1 MKRIMVLAHKEEL
14 IFQAAA
20 HARNAGLDAGIEM
33 ANLRARKETVV
44 ISTIQTQIALG
55 KCSVCY
61 GSGCLSCGERGSRRR
76 MEKFDPM
83 EFGLVVIDEAHHA
96 PAKSY
101 RLVLE
106 WYRQNP
112 ELKVLMV
119 TATPKR
125 SDKLGMHNVCDSVAY
140 ELDLQTAIED
150 GWLVPIRQRFVTV
163 DSLDL
168 SRVGTKAGGDFK
180 DGELERAFLGESD
193 IEEERL
199 LHSIAKPTLEEANG
213 GQVLVFASGADH
225 TRKLC
230 AAFNAYDGVRA
241 EYVLMDTD
249 KQERRNIVRR
259 YKERT
264 TQVLVGCGVFT
275 EGFDAPET
283 SIVAV
288 ARPTKA
294 EALYRQII
302 GRGTRPL
309 PNIVDGLETAI
320 ERKSAIAS
328 SAKPHCVIL
337 DFVGNSGKHRLMS
350 VADIL
355 AGEDVDRID
364 LDAALKQAKKLGE
377 AVDMEELIEKA
388 KQAREA
394 KEKRKEERAKNR
406 ESTRHKAETAEY
418 SATDVDLFHG
428 GKFDPFKDY
437 QPTPYGASQKQ
448 VAFLIKLGVS
458 PETASQYTKRQA
470 GAVIDKLTSQ
480 SGPEYILTIGKYKGK
495 RLKEV
500 PRGYLEWM
508 LKENVGGDRVKR
520 NIEQTIGK
528 ASPVTA

>member
-33 ANLRARKETVV
+33 ASLHARDETVV
-44 ISTIQTQIALG
+44 ISTIQTQIASR
-55 KCSVCY
+55 KCQVCR
-61 GSGCLSCGERGSRRR
+61 GSGCFNCDERGQTRR
-76 MEKFDPM
+76 MEKFNPH

-112 ELKVLMV
+112 DLKVLMV

-125 SDKLGMHNVCDSVAY
+125 SDKLGMHNVCDSVAF
-140 ELDLQTAIED
+140 ELDLQAAIED

-168 SRVGTKAGGDFK
+168 SKVGTKNDGDFK

-193 IEEERL
+193 IEEEKL
-199 LHSIAKPTLEEANG
+199 LHSIAKPTLEEARG
-213 GQVLVFASGADH
+213 GQVLVFAAGADH

-249 KQERRNIVRR
+249 KAERRNIVRR
-259 YKERT
+259 YKEGT

-283 SIVAV
+283 RIVAV
-288 ARPTKA
+288 AKPTKA

-309 PNIVDGLETAI
+309 PGVVDGPETA
-320 ERKSAIAS
+320 ELRRAAIAS
-328 SAKPHCVIL
+328 SKKPHCVIL
-337 DFVGNSGKHRLMS
+337 DFVGNSGKHRLIS
-350 VADIL
+350 VADVL
-355 AGEDVDRID
+355 AGDSVSPID
-364 LDAALKQAKKLGE
+364 LEAALKEAKKIGE
-377 AVDMEELIEKA
+377 AVDMEQLIEKV

-394 KEKRKEERAKNR
+394 REKRKEERAKKR
-406 ESTRHKAETAEY
+406 EATRHKASAAEY
-418 SATDVDLFHG
+418 SATDVDLFDG
-428 GKFDPFKDY
+428 KKFDPFNDHR
-437 QPTPYGASQKQ
+437 PTPFGATQKQ
-448 VAFLIKLGVS
+448 VAFLMKLGVS
-458 PETASQYTKRQA
+458 AEKAASYSKRQA
-470 GAVIDKLTSQ
+470 GAVIDSLTRQ
-480 SGPEYILTIGKYKGK
+480 SGPDYILRIGKYSGRKI
-495 RLKEV
+495 KEV

-508 LKENVGGDRVKR
+508 LKEGVGG
-520 NIEQTIGK
+520 E
-528 ASPVTA
+528 AVTANIRQVIGGR